1 MIKSATSKAAKTLEL
16 TIPQS
21 PAISSITRAALAIGV
36 VAMTAPTIA
45 NAQTAGTPTR
55 EELQRPDIEAEL
67 RGDVSPISVESE
79 VERAPC
85 PLSAPQFADLKF
97 TFSAAEFSGLGTVDP
112 GLLTS
117 SWSDLVGQE
126 IPVATICDI
135 RDRAATILRSQGYL
149 AAVQVP
155 VQTIGEGTV
164 QFDVLLARIR
174 QVQVRGDAGNSSGA
188 LQQVLSKL
196 EGQSVFNANDAERY
210 LLLARDIPG
219 LDVRLTLQP
228 LSVEQGGQPGDVVG
242 VFDVT
247 HQQVIVDANI
257 QNFGSPQIGR
267 FGGLAR
273 VRVNGLTGLGD
284 ETMLSI
290 YSAQD
295 WDEQLVASAHH
306 EFRVGSEGLTLG
318 LSGTMAFTE
327 PDIAGPNVFSSK
339 TFIGSAYARYP
350 LVRSQSKNVTVSAGG
365 DFIDQEVEF
374 TGQDFTEDN
383 LRVAFA
389 RLDYWGSDKASL
401 TGQGGYSAFEPRI
414 AYYGSLE
421 VRQGIAGLGA
431 SPSCGVG
438 FVNCLTPGFIPPSR
452 LDADPSGFLV
462 RGESGFTFRPTPLLG
477 MSARTRFQ
485 YSPDALL
492 GYEQF
497 SGGNFTIGRGY
508 DPGAI
513 IGDNGFGAQ
522 FEVFYGT
529 LMPETP
535 DSAAVQPFVFF
546 DLAQVSVNNVP
557 DDKDRLYSAG
567 GGMRMSIGRQA
578 VLDVTVAVPLEQTD
592 FATSKGSARALISL
606 TVQLEPWFK

>member
-1 MIKSATSKAAKTLEL
+1 MMTGKMAKTLEY
-16 TIPQS
+16 TIPKRPAFS
-21 PAISSITRAALAIGV
+21 PLKRSFVALGA
-36 VAMTAPTIA
+36 VAMTLPGLAH
-45 NAQTAGTPTR
+45 AQTAGAPTR
-55 EELQRPDIEAEL
+55 EELQRPDIESEL
-67 RGDVSPISVESE
+67 RGDASPVSVASE

-85 PLSAPQFADLKF
+85 PLSAPQFADLTF
-97 TFSAAEFSGLGTVDP
+97 TFSDADFSGLGAIDP
-112 GLLTS
+112 GLLTA
-117 SWSDLVGQE
+117 SWSGLVGQE
-126 IPVATICDI
+126 IPVAEICDI
-135 RDRAATILRSQGYL
+135 RDRAATILRAQWYL
-149 AAVQVP
+149 SAVQVP
-155 VQTIGEGTV
+155 VQTIGDGTLKL
-164 QFDVLLARIR
+164 DVLLARIA
-174 QVQVRGDAGNSSGA
+174 QVQVRGDAGRSAGA
-188 LQQVLSKL
+188 LQRVLSEL
-196 EGQSVFNANDAERY
+196 EGQSVFNAQEAERY

-228 LSVEQGGQPGDVVG
+228 LSQEQGGQPGDVVG
-242 VFDVT
+242 VFDVSN
-247 HQQVIVDANI
+247 QSIIVDANI
-257 QNFGSPQIGR
+257 QNYGSPQIGR

-306 EFRVGSEGLTLG
+306 EFRVGGEGLTLG
-318 LSGTMAFTE
+318 LAGTIAFTE
-327 PDIAGPNVFSSK
+327 PDIAGPNVFSSE
-339 TFIGSAYARYP
+339 TFIASAYARYP
-350 LVRSQSKNVTVSAGG
+350 LIRSQSKNLTVSAGG
-365 DFIDQEVEF
+365 DFIDQSVEF
-374 TGQDFTEDN
+374 TGQDFSEDN

-389 RLDYWGSDKASL
+389 RLDYWGSDSESL
-401 TGQGGYSAFEPRI
+401 NGQGGYSAFEPRI
-414 AYYGSLE
+414 SYHASLE
-421 VRQGIAGLGA
+421 VRQGIGGLGA

-438 FVNCLTPGFIPPSR
+438 FVNCTAPGFIPPSR
-452 LDADPSGFLV
+452 LDADSSGFLV

-477 MSARTRFQ
+477 MSMRSRFQ

-513 IGDNGFGAQ
+513 IGDNGYGAQ
-522 FEVFYGT
+522 FELFYGS
-529 LMPETP
+529 LMPETAG
-535 DSAAVQPFVFF
+535 SAAVQPFVFF

-592 FATSKGSARALISL
+592 FATRKGSARALVSL
-606 TVQLEPWFK
+606 TVQLEPWFN